1 MANLWRFVPASWAPT
16 ARRIKYRSWDK
27 SPVLAGVEWSQ
38 RGFTMPAPRRVKWTV
53 LHRYGR
59 PSDTWVET
67 GTFLG
72 LTTEFLAKQA
82 KHVYSIEPEPRLA
95 ADAKRKFS
103 GTSNVTILPG
113 LSEDEFP
120 KLLPKI
126 EGSVSF
132 WLDGH
137 YSAGF
142 THRGP
147 ADTPIREEL
156 DALEAHLDRFTAVT
170 ILVDDVRCFDPND
183 PEFATYPNRTW
194 LVNWADAHGMQWTI
208 DTDIFAMWR

>member
-1 MANLWRFVPASWAPT
+1 
-16 ARRIKYRSWDK
+16 
-27 SPVLAGVEWSQ
+27 
-38 RGFTMPAPRRVKWTV
+38 MPAPRRVKWTV